1 MASLRAWLIFSNV
14 NNHRADDEISWFAAV
29 HRWSLSQMA
38 TASTWTSTTSSPSS
52 QISEYTRGN
61 LKRKAWSKHL
71 NQRSFQ
77 KTPLCHPCAWSPRCL
92 SSWARCR
99 HQARIPGSR
108 LPVAGTPHPVNW
120 KVKTEETEPDCVFF
134 YQMKECV
141 RSYHCSAAPRMRDA
155 SPPIMVGRTEVS
167 VCLDTR
173 KISAQI

>member
-1 MASLRAWLIFSNV
+1 MTKS
-14 NNHRADDEISWFAAV
+14 ADSQQYTDGHC
-29 HRWSLSQMA
+29 HRWPQHQHGRQQLHLLQVRSQSTLEA
-38 TASTWTSTTSSPSS
+38 TWKGKRGQNTSIKGAS
-52 QISEYTRGN
+52 
-61 LKRKAWSKHL
+61 K
-71 NQRSFQ
+71 
-77 KTPLCHPCAWSPRCL
+77 KTPLCRPCAWSPRCL

-99 HQARIPGSR
+99 HRARIPGTQ

-120 KVKTEETEPDCVFF
+120 KVKTEETEPNCVFF

-167 VCLDTR
+167 ICLDTR

>member
-77 KTPLCHPCAWSPRCL
+77 KTPLCRPCAWSPRCL

-99 HQARIPGSR
+99 HRARIPGTQ

-120 KVKTEETEPDCVFF
+120 KVKTEETELLPNERMCEVLPLLRCSSHERR
-134 YQMKECV
+134 KSSHHG
-141 RSYHCSAAPRMRDA
+141 RSHR
-155 SPPIMVGRTEVS
+155 G
-167 VCLDTR
+167 
-173 KISAQI
+173 